1 MLSFNNKNSGQS
13 ISRIDCTHAHKHART
28 HSDKYIN
35 VLGQLVE
42 HGGRLQDHNRSLSE
56 VQGKTSFIGNIVY
69 GMIFWGHN
77 YIMLHAMF
85 QNKL

>member
-1 MLSFNNKNSGQS
+1 M
-13 ISRIDCTHAHKHART
+13 
-28 HSDKYIN
+28 
-35 VLGQLVE
+35 E
-42 HGGRLQDHNRSLSE
+42 HDGRLQDHDRHLSE
-56 VQGKTSFIGNIVY
+56 VQGKSSFIGNIVY

>member
-1 MLSFNNKNSGQS
+1 M
-13 ISRIDCTHAHKHART
+13 
-28 HSDKYIN
+28 
-35 VLGQLVE
+35 E
-42 HGGRLQDHNRSLSE
+42 HDGCLQDHDRRLSE
-56 VQGKTSFIGNIVY
+56 VQGKTSFIGNIVN